1 MRTLMAVVL
10 LLGAL
15 SVHAEDMQK
24 YLSDTQDLV
33 RQGKHQEALDRFL
46 WFHDHALEHDPAM
59 YGVRLSFTLMYWKQ
73 LGDVYPPAMTAM
85 KKTRDDKT
93 ALLVDQKG
101 NRSLF
106 HDVVALNNTLGENDK
121 TVSLFRILD
130 QNQKELATQCW
141 DVAKDAV
148 VKAKAY
154 DLARKYIGNPVREF
168 GKVKAMYDMNV
179 AMYGGKNF
187 GESFKAYNENHFVEE
202 TIRLIDVAVALN
214 DTKAAR
220 EIQEK
225 ALAVLDDYR
234 LRDAIPKEE
243 TKNAQPTNPQ
253 YSSPAAGSNR

>member
-1 MRTLMAVVL
+1 
-10 LLGAL
+10 
-15 SVHAEDMQK
+15 
-24 YLSDTQDLV
+24 
-33 RQGKHQEALDRFL
+33 
-46 WFHDHALEHDPAM
+46 
-59 YGVRLSFTLMYWKQ
+59 
-73 LGDVYPPAMTAM
+73 MTAM

-106 HDVVALNNTLGENDK
+106 HDVVALNNTLGEDDR
-121 TVSLFRILD
+121 TVSLFRKLD
-130 QNQKELATQCW
+130 RNQKELATQCW

-148 VKAKAY
+148 IKAKAY

-187 GESFKAYNENHFVEE
+187 GESFKAYNKNHFIEE

-214 DTKAAR
+214 DTKAAG
-220 EIQEK
+220 EIQER

-234 LRDAIPKEE
+234 LRDAIPAEK
-243 TKNAQPTNPQ
+243 TKDAQPTNAP
-253 YSSPAAGSNR
+253 YSSPAAGSER